1 MMGGRE
7 ERKKEEEGARG
18 WVLEG
23 SSEPAEP
30 PAADASSFL
39 SLPADERSWGL
50 RTR

>member
-23 SSEPAEP
+23 SSEPTEP
-30 PAADASSFL
+30 PAADEGGR
-39 SLPADERSWGL
+39 PAPGL
-50 RTR
+50 YRREPVWKA